1 MNSEAM
7 SLSVIIP
14 TLNRAADLSRTLP
27 TLLTQTVVPD
37 EVIIVDQ
44 TEDDS
49 SKKVVDEFLA
59 EAAAQCG
66 DALRLIYVH
75 HPGLLGVGV
84 ARNIAIE
91 HATGGI
97 LVFLDDDVLLE
108 PDFLAEL
115 LAVYQQDASVGGVSG
130 VVTNYPLPSRRARLL
145 YRLFWIGPFHDDRQP
160 IYWNCEKL
168 RHSGPFPTRKFGGGL
183 MSLRREALDGERFDA
198 KCKKT
203 ANEDV
208 ELSWRVSERWPLVIT
223 PRARLVHVRTDLGR
237 PRDHWLTYAVKCDY
251 CGYFRLW
258 NRGIK
263 NRLCFVWLNFGYML
277 LATASSAK
285 RLSLGPWRAFI
296 EGIRLGREQVKLS
309 NEKP

>member
-27 TLLTQTVVPD
+27 TLLAQTVVPD
-37 EVIIVDQ
+37 EIIIVDQ
-44 TEDDS
+44 TPDDS
-49 SKKVVDEFLA
+49 SKKVVDEFSA
-59 EAAAQCG
+59 KAAAQCG
-66 DALRLIYVH
+66 DALRLIYLH

-91 HATGGI
+91 HATSGI

-115 LAVYQQDASVGGVSG
+115 LVVYQQDARVGGVSG
-130 VVTNYPLPSRRARLL
+130 VVTNYPLPSRKERLL
-145 YRLFWIGPFHDDRQP
+145 YRVFWLGPFHDERQP

-168 RHSGPFPTRKFGGGL
+168 RHSGLFPVRKFSGCL
-183 MSLRREALDGERFDA
+183 MSLRRDALDGERFDPKYKGA
-198 KCKKT
+198 GS
-203 ANEDV
+203 EDLD
-208 ELSWRVSERWPLVIT
+208 LSWRVSERWPLVIT
-223 PRARLVHVRTDLGR
+223 PRARLVHVRTNLGR
-237 PRDHWLTYAVKCDY
+237 RRDHWFTYAVKCDHY
-251 CGYFRLW
+251 LYFRLW
-258 NRGIK
+258 NKGIR
-263 NRLCFVWLNFGYML
+263 NRLCFVWLNFGYVL

-309 NEKP
+309 NEQS